1 MLASKIKVLK
11 ELRMS
16 QEHGQ
21 GSHVR
26 DNSIRTGVI
35 KKDSEMQS

>member
-21 GSHVR
+21 GNIR
-26 DNSIRTGVI
+26 ENSTRTGVI

>member
-16 QEHGQ
+16 QDHGE
-21 GSHVR
+21 VNIR
-26 DNSIRTGVI
+26 DISTRTSVS